1 MRVSAVQDAP
11 RSVEPVA
18 AGEPLAAAVTRLVHD
33 PTAGG
38 RVLAALFERDD
49 LSAGDTVAGPALIIE
64 DQTTTTIGSGHEA
77 VVQPDLTLRVAR
89 AAPHAGEARS
99 ASRAGEHADGSG
111 AASRMVPMQI
121 MWNRLISVVEEQALT
136 LVRTAF
142 STSVREAGDLSAG
155 VFDRSGRMIAQ
166 AVTGTPG
173 HVNTMAAAVGHY
185 INEIG
190 PESIHPGD
198 VYLTN
203 DPWKGTGHLHDITVA
218 TPVFAGDGASGSED
232 LIGFFAS
239 TAHVVDIGG
248 RGFGPDARELYEEG
262 IRIPVMRWADR
273 GRLNRDL
280 IEIVRA
286 NVREPDQVIG
296 DIHGLVACNETGRR
310 RLLDMLGEFGLPDLD
325 ELAGF
330 VFDRTR
336 RATLEALRRV
346 PEGVYRNTM
355 RVDGYGDPVT
365 LSATVTVTGDGMH
378 ADFSGTSPVSPFGI
392 NVPITYAQAYFTYGM
407 LVALAPELPNNFASL
422 EPFTVSSPHRTIL
435 NAAEPDP
442 VAMRHVI
449 GHFVTDLCMGAIAEA
464 LPEVVPAEGSGA
476 LWNFQASAR
485 SADPA
490 DPRPPVEMLMFNS
503 GGSGA
508 RPDRDGLTATAFPSG
523 VRTMSVEATE
533 QVGPIVVWR
542 KEIRDDSG
550 GAGRFR
556 GGLGQVIEIGPAEGY
571 LFEFSAMFDR
581 VNNPARGRA
590 GGAQGACGRVRLDDG
605 SPFSAKGKQTVAAGR
620 RLILELPGGGGF
632 GDPAERD
639 PAAIA
644 NDIAQGYV
652 T

>member
-1 MRVSAVQDAP
+1 
-11 RSVEPVA
+11 
-18 AGEPLAAAVTRLVHD
+18 
-33 PTAGG
+33 
-38 RVLAALFERDD
+38 
-49 LSAGDTVAGPALIIE
+49 
-64 DQTTTTIGSGHEA
+64 
-77 VVQPDLTLRVAR
+77 
-89 AAPHAGEARS
+89 
-99 ASRAGEHADGSG
+99 
-111 AASRMVPMQI
+111 MQI

-136 LVRTAF
+136 LVRTSF

-155 VFDRSGRMIAQ
+155 VFDREGRLIAQ

-173 HVNTMAAAVGHY
+173 HVNTMAASLGHF

-190 PESIHPGD
+190 TESMRPGD

-218 TPVFAGDGASGSED
+218 TPVFQPDH
-232 LIGFFAS
+232 LVGFFAS

-262 IRIPVMRWADR
+262 IRIPIMRWAER

-280 IEIVRA
+280 VEIVRA

-296 DIHGLVACNETGRR
+296 DIHGLAASNETGRR
-310 RLLDMLGEFGLPDLD
+310 RLLDMLAEFGLADLE
-325 ELAGF
+325 ELAAF
-330 VFDRTR
+330 VFDRTSK
-336 RATLEALRRV
+336 ATLDALARV
-346 PEGVYRNTM
+346 PKGVYRNTM

-365 LSATVTVTGDGMH
+365 LAAAVTVTGDGMH
-378 ADFSGTSPVSPFGI
+378 ADFAGTSPVSPFGI

-407 LVALAPELPNNFASL
+407 LVALAPELPNNHASL
-422 EPFTVSSPHRTIL
+422 LPFTVSAPPGAIL
-435 NAAEPDP
+435 NAVAPDP
-442 VAMRHVI
+442 VAIRHVI
-449 GHFVTDLCMGAIAEA
+449 GHFVTDLCLGAIAQA
-464 LPEVVPAEGSGA
+464 LPDVVPAEGSGA

-508 RPDRDGLTATAFPSG
+508 RPSRDGLTATAFPSG

-542 KEIRDDSG
+542 KEIRPDSG

-556 GGLGQVIEIGPAEGY
+556 GGLGQVIEIAPADGY

-581 VNNPARGRA
+581 VDNPARGRT
-590 GGAQGACGRVRLDDG
+590 GGRDGARGGVRLDDG
-605 SPFSAKGKQTVAAGR
+605 APFGSKGKQTVPAGR

-632 GDPAERD
+632 GNPAERD
-639 PAAIA
+639 PAEAA
-644 NDIAQGYV
+644 NDRAQGYV

>member
-1 MRVSAVQDAP
+1 MRVSSVREAP
-11 RSVEPVA
+11 QAVEPA
-18 AGEPLAAAVTRLVHD
+18 TRGRPLAAAGTRPVYD
-33 PTAGG
+33 SAAGAKVPG
-38 RVLAALFERDD
+38 AIFERSG
-49 LSAGDTVAGPALIIE
+49 LAAGDTVAGPALITE
-64 DQTTTTIGSGHEA
+64 DQTTTMVSSGHTA
-77 VVQPDLTLRVAR
+77 VVQPDLTLTITRTGPEAAAEAPAPSGAR
-89 AAPHAGEARS
+89 QGRGM
-99 ASRAGEHADGSG
+99 R
-111 AASRMVPMQI
+111 AASREVPLQI

-142 STSVREAGDLSAG
+142 STSVREAGDLSAR
-155 VFDRSGRMIAQ
+155 VFDRSGRLIAQ

-173 HVNTMAAAVGHY
+173 HVNTMAAALGHF

-190 PESIHPGD
+190 PENIHPGD

-218 TPVFAGDGASGSED
+218 TPVFAGDDPGG

-248 RGFGPDARELYEEG
+248 RGFGPDARELHEEG
-262 IRIPVMRWADR
+262 IRIPIMRWAER

-280 IEIVRA
+280 VEIVRC

-296 DIHGLVACNETGRR
+296 DIHGLTASNETGRR
-310 RLLDMLGEFGLPDLD
+310 RLLEMLAEFGLDDLE
-325 ELAGF
+325 ELAAF

-336 RATLEALRRV
+336 RATLDALRRI
-346 PEGVYRNTM
+346 PNGVYRNTM

-365 LSATVTVTGDGMH
+365 LAAAVTVSDDGMH
-378 ADFSGTSPVSPFGI
+378 ADFTGTSPVSPFGI

-407 LVALAPELPNNFASL
+407 LVALAPELPNNYASL
-422 EPFTVSSPHRTIL
+422 LPFTVSAPAGAIL

-442 VAMRHVI
+442 VAVRHVI
-449 GHFVTDLCMGAIAEA
+449 GHFVTDLCLGAIAEA

-485 SADPA
+485 SADVT

-503 GGSGA
+503 GGSGGSGA
-508 RPDRDGLTATAFPSG
+508 RPGLDGLTATAFPSG

-542 KEIRDDSG
+542 KEIRDNSG
-550 GAGRFR
+550 GPGRFR
-556 GGLGQVIEIGPAEGY
+556 GGLGQVIEIGPTDGY

-581 VNNPARGRA
+581 VDNPARGRA
-590 GGAQGACGRVRLDDG
+590 GGRDGAPGAVRLDDG
-605 SPFSAKGKQTVAAGR
+605 TPFGSKGKQTVPAGR

-639 PAAIA
+639 PAAAA
-644 NDIAQGYV
+644 NDVAQGYV
-652 T
+652 S